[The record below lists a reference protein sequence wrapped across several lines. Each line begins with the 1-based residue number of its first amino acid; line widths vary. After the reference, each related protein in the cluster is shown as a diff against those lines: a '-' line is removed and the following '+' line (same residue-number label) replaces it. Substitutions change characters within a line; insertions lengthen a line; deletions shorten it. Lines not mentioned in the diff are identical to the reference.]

1 MLRPRLP
8 RLALALRRSI
18 HRVPPMEHL
27 RNGIPGLLTPE
38 GFRLAYTDYQ
48 TLMLEKLNA
57 LTAGMS

>member
-1 MLRPRLP
+1 
-8 RLALALRRSI
+8 
-18 HRVPPMEHL
+18 MEHFQ
-27 RNGIPGLLTPE
+27 NGIPGLLTPE